1 MKKLTSALLYLC
13 FATLAPA
20 QVIEFESG
28 GLKYKALTHGGVT
41 LMVAQ
46 LPTVVRQYAI
56 LQVAVSNGSPTSWTV
71 KPEDFRFEPQVGT
84 PVQALRAPIVIGDLL
99 ENAGRNDVSKLIAAY
114 EAALYN
120 NAQMHTTNGYEAR
133 RQSAMAEIGS
143 TRIKAAAAASAI
155 AFVLTKLKP
164 GESTDGAVFY
174 PNQGKPLGAG
184 LLRVNTAGEVFEFQ
198 LAGADLTRSVR

>member
-1 MKKLTSALLYLC
+1 LKTRLAVLFAL
-13 FATLAPA
+13 FAAVCAPA

-28 GLKYKALTHGGVT
+28 GLRYKALTHGGVT

-46 LPTVVRQYAI
+46 LPTVVRQYSI
-56 LQVAVSNGSPTSWTV
+56 VQVAVSNGSPTSWTV
-71 KPEDFRFEPQVGT
+71 KPEDFRFEPTVGN
-84 PVQALRAPIVIGDLL
+84 PIQAPAARDVVGDLL
-99 ENAGRNDVSKLIAAY
+99 QKANRNDVSKLVAAY

-143 TRIKAAAAASAI
+143 NRIKAAAAASAI
-155 AFVLTKLKP
+155 AFVTTKLKP

-184 LLRVNTAGEVFEFQ
+184 QLKVNAAGEIFEFA
-198 LAGADLTRSVR
+198 LDGVDARSK